1 MDLFYYERPSMR
13 RKDDI
18 VDYIHEFIAYQSEIN
33 GSGSLDKIQEG
44 YSFEQA
50 LERCLRLENEDYAV
64 SVGRCPG
71 KTFLLIR
78 TSDDRLIGTINI
90 RWKLNEPMLRFGG
103 HIGYAI
109 RPTERRRGYSK
120 LNLYMGLQEA
130 LKLGLERVML
140 GCDVKNI
147 GSDKCIRSLGG
158 VLERSELDPEDGMLS
173 NIYWIDVKASLE
185 TYRSVYEPLIVD
197 SRRVQP

>member
-1 MDLFYYERPSMR
+1 MEAFYFERPSMR
-13 RKDDI
+13 RKNDI
-18 VDYIHEFIAYQSEIN
+18 VDYINEFTAYQSEIN
-33 GSGSLDKIQEG
+33 GSGSLDKIREG
-44 YSFEQA
+44 SSFEQA
-50 LERCLRLENEDYAV
+50 LERCLRLENEEYAA

-71 KTFLLIR
+71 KTFLFLR
-78 TSDDRLIGTINI
+78 RSDDKLIGTINV

-109 RPTERRRGYSK
+109 RPTERRKGCAR
-120 LNLYMGLQEA
+120 LILYMGLQEA

-147 GSDKCIRSLGG
+147 GSDKCIRALGG
-158 VLERSELDPEDGMLS
+158 VLERCELDPYDGMLS

>member
-1 MDLFYYERPSMR
+1 MEAFYFERPSMR
-13 RKDDI
+13 RKNDI
-18 VDYIHEFIAYQSEIN
+18 VDYINEFTAYQSEIN

-78 TSDDRLIGTINI
+78 ASDDRLIGTINI

-130 LKLGLERVML
+130 QKLGLERVML
-140 GCDVKNI
+140 GCAAQNT
-147 GSDKCIRSLGG
+147 GSDKCIRALGG
-158 VLERSELDPEDGMLS
+158 VLERSELDPYDGMLS
-173 NIYWIDVKASLE
+173 NIYWINVKASLE